1 MAHCTAAISAKHESV
16 RTHVLHVTH
25 NPLSFVLYRLGVTE
39 EPELLPTEEFDCLG
53 TNAFCF
59 FCHYIFQRSYASFT
73 PQKSKNMR

>member
-53 TNAFCF
+53 TNAFYF
-59 FCHYIFQRSYASFT
+59 SVTTYFREVTLPLLHRKVRT
-73 PQKSKNMR
+73 